1 MTPNFVRSL
10 FLLFFIP
17 FSGISQDIIFGIE
30 TKYNFP
36 INDFKEKLQAN
47 SFPEI
52 AGSVYYE
59 FPSLPVAAGLS
70 VGYGIYGSLLEKR
83 DDLYDGDPEVLR
95 LRRNS
100 NILNV
105 KAHYKQYLPWVKMNR
120 LFIDA
125 QIGASNLYTRY
136 MIRETILSETL
147 EEGLDHSA
155 FTMAYGLAMGY
166 KLPIIF
172 KENDTQLELKVSY
185 TSSLPFLFLPKRGVE
200 TTKKPGENAVF
211 HYNTKRSNIE
221 MVQIAI
227 AVVGI

>member
-1 MTPNFVRSL
+1 MASNFVRSL
-10 FLLFFIP
+10 FLLFFLP
-17 FSGISQDIIFGIE
+17 FSGMAQDIIFGIE

-36 INDFKEKLQAN
+36 INDFKEKIQAN

-70 VGYGIYGSLLEKR
+70 VGYGIYGSSLEKR
-83 DDLYDGDPEVLR
+83 DDLYNGDSEVLR

-100 NILNV
+100 NILNI
-105 KAHYKQYLPWVKMNR
+105 KAHYKHYLPWVKMDR

-125 QIGASNLYTRY
+125 QIGLSNLYTRY
-136 MIRETILSETL
+136 MIRETIFSEIL

-155 FTMAYGLAMGY
+155 FTMAYGLALGY
-166 KLPIIF
+166 KLPIEF
-172 KENDTQLELKVSY
+172 KGNDTQLELKVNY
-185 TSSLPFLFLPKRGVE
+185 NSSVPFRFLPKGAVE
-200 TTKKPGENAVF
+200 TTKSPGENAVF
-211 HYNTKRSNIE
+211 HYNTQRSSLEI
-221 MVQIAI
+221 VQIAI